1 VALENFLSLGK
12 VAELLGA
19 PILSQPAS
27 KFRSGAGMS
36 PVHKLRAGLVSVD
49 ANVILDLHL
58 AGNIALLVELF
69 AGRTLVSD
77 FVMNELTKA
86 VIELPEAEVVG
97 LTTDDE
103 WKFFEDLR
111 LLHPQLGTGEL
122 GAITV
127 ARIR

>member
-1 VALENFLSLGK
+1 
-12 VAELLGA
+12 
-19 PILSQPAS
+19 
-27 KFRSGAGMS
+27 MS